1 MSYRQALAMGWA
13 IIWRV
18 FWWSLIVILPAV
30 LIRGIVVFRSGS
42 IGSARAFAMGAVLIP
57 VLIALEVFLVLPLS
71 IQEAVLDV
79 YSESLQVS
87 LLAFAIHGGLDW
99 LNYGLRLPDRLGSAR
114 FNLVQLP
121 VLVLLV
127 YPAIAAVAVRVPF
140 HGFRISVLPKAPL
153 ADTPAA
159 RI

>member
-18 FWWSLIVILPAV
+18 FWWSLIVISPPA
-30 LIRGIVVFRSGS
+30 LVVFRSGS

-57 VLIALEVFLVLPLS
+57 VLIALEVFVVLPLS